1 MSIRRQ
7 CALLGINRLSVYYTP
22 REERAE
28 NLALMRRMDELSLQY
43 PFYGSRQMARHLGRE
58 GVSVG
63 RRRVRRLMRLMGL
76 EAVYRKPRT
85 SAAQPGHRIY
95 PYLLRELT
103 IERPDQVWCADIT
116 YIPVTAGFL
125 YLVAVMDWAS
135 RHVLA
140 WRLSNTMDTG
150 FCIEALEA
158 ALRTG
163 TPEIFNTDVLLRC
176 RTLFQ
181 RRGPPPGCRALVAV
195 DAADGELRATASVSK
210 MSGSLPRG
218 RHRRNPA
225 DIGAWLVDPCVDRVV
240 QVVDP
245 RTSSTSSFPLGFGPG
260 LTGVVRPVSPALFL
274 CRNRTGAEKPVL
286 RSRFGGLPRRRSHA
300 AIHVG
305 LLEAVR
311 AHRFPDR
318 VLRTA
323 FRRSLRVSS
332 WVRTSR
338 KTFHSGTPTTVSN
351 RVSRVVSPRAR
362 VLMASMMAAWRGRYR
377 VWRCA
382 GALGSSSAQVS
393 SSSCRFCATRRGIS
407 DWSSGIT
414 T

>member
-7 CALLGINRLSVYYTP
+7 CALLGINRSSVYYTP

-103 IERPDQVWCADIT
+103 IDRPNQVWCADIT

-163 TPEIFNTDVLLRC
+163 TPEIFNTDQGAQFTSTTFTERVLAAGAQCSMDQAAQRLVCGAAPRAVLDGHLIARQADRAVDVADGTGPASSRTPYPTAEQAGPQVLRAPVAAA
-176 RTLFQ
+176 LSS
-181 RRGPPPGCRALVAV
+181 PPP
-195 DAADGELRATASVSK
+195 
-210 MSGSLPRG
+210 
-218 RHRRNPA
+218 
-225 DIGAWLVDPCVDRVV
+225 DP
-240 QVVDP
+240 
-245 RTSSTSSFPLGFGPG
+245 LPG
-260 LTGVVRPVSPALFL
+260 LAAAL
-274 CRNRTGAEKPVL
+274 R
-286 RSRFGGLPRRRSHA
+286 GLTHEA
-300 AIHVG
+300 A
-305 LLEAVR
+305 
-311 AHRFPDR
+311 RFP
-318 VLRTA
+318 
-323 FRRSLRVSS
+323 RSLSM
-332 WVRTSR
+332 TDTET
-338 KTFHSGTPTTVSN
+338 TFI
-351 RVSRVVSPRAR
+351 R
-362 VLMASMMAAWRGRYR
+362 
-377 VWRCA
+377 
-382 GALGSSSAQVS
+382 
-393 SSSCRFCATRRGIS
+393 
-407 DWSSGIT
+407 
-414 T
+414 